1 MWLESDLKTQ
11 LNLDGRSQR
20 QAPIGSRT
28 GRTEGQVSPK
38 RLSGEASP
46 LENAWDR
53 LEHRPTFSC
62 RPSLAQDRWLVAV
75 MELRR
80 AMAMSPQAVSGS
92 ELSIEGLPGNGEPT
106 LVGPTASWLGARG
119 LCRGSGWLCR
129 AVSLLLAQRYTAES
143 SGFRASTCR

>member
-1 MWLESDLKTQ
+1 M
-11 LNLDGRSQR
+11 
-20 QAPIGSRT
+20 
-28 GRTEGQVSPK
+28 SPK
-38 RLSGEASP
+38 RLSGEASQ

-106 LVGPTASWLGARG
+106 LVGPTASL
-119 LCRGSGWLCR
+119 
-129 AVSLLLAQRYTAES
+129 SLIHI
-143 SGFRASTCR
+143 